1 MKKSIIFSNALAK
14 VGEAKLLK
22 KEQLIRLSD
31 ASSYEEALNMLYDY
45 GYSRPSGDPKDLD
58 LLIETQLDKLFEFI
72 YENSPS
78 EHLTTIILNPFLY
91 NNAKWYYKSRFL
103 VAQPS
108 LYNIKDQ
115 HIKNGIENKDY
126 SLLSLPMQEC
136 VKELDS
142 FFEKN
147 SPDGQVIDRLF
158 NKAMFRDNLLA
169 AKKSKEKQLKEY
181 VITEI
186 DFSNFISFLRSRHLK
201 RPWEYCSLMLF
212 DGGSINLG
220 VFEQLYDSSEEIIKD
235 QLATGRY
242 SDLFLDILNNKV
254 NLDISTDIILSDI
267 ELMELMNVTKLS
279 PFLYFVKRQLI
290 EFRVVRMLLTFIK
303 NDAKDEIDKRIRGLY
318 E

>member
-1 MKKSIIFSNALAK
+1 
-14 VGEAKLLK
+14 
-22 KEQLIRLSD
+22 
-31 ASSYEEALNMLYDY
+31 
-45 GYSRPSGDPKDLD
+45 
-58 LLIETQLDKLFEFI
+58 
-72 YENSPS
+72 
-78 EHLTTIILNPFLY
+78 
-91 NNAKWYYKSRFL
+91 
-103 VAQPS
+103 
-108 LYNIKDQ
+108 
-115 HIKNGIENKDY
+115 
-126 SLLSLPMQEC
+126 
-136 VKELDS
+136 
-142 FFEKN
+142 
-147 SPDGQVIDRLF
+147 
-158 NKAMFRDNLLA
+158 
-169 AKKSKEKQLKEY
+169 
-181 VITEI
+181 
-186 DFSNFISFLRSRHLK
+186 
-201 RPWEYCSLMLF
+201 MLF